1 MSTGTPT
8 TRFGMNVWN
17 GTDLVLR
24 SEVNANFATVDDKTR
39 AVICTSSTRPSSPH
53 ANQLIWETDTL
64 QWRIRN
70 DANNAWVLLSQLMLS
85 ATSGAR
91 PASPAAGQV
100 FWESDTGA
108 VVVNNS
114 GWQHPSIPIVSSTA
128 LIATPRTNQIIYD
141 STLGGLRRYTGS
153 VWEIYDPNTQWRF
166 KNSTESQTSST
177 ALQDDDVF
185 TWTGLATSAV
195 YTLEGLVFIDGA
207 QAGANPTSVGGLKSS
222 FTVPA
227 GSTFRWVN
235 FGVASEFSGDLATYN
250 AVSQTTGTRNVGTQV
265 TATAIMA
272 MQPKGSLSTAGTSGA
287 LTFQWS
293 QVASNATATR
303 VLGQSWMKLTRVG

>member
-153 VWEIYDPNTQWRF
+153 VWEIYDPNTKWIF
-166 KNSTESQTSST
+166 KNTTESQTSST
-177 ALQDDDVF
+177 ALQDDDAF
-185 TWTGLATSAV
+185 TFTGLATSALYV
-195 YTLEGLVFIDGA
+195 LEGLIFYDGDTA
-207 QAGANPTSVGGLKSS
+207 PAGGLKSS

-227 GSTFRWVN
+227 GSTFRWTN
-235 FGVASEFSGDLATYN
+235 FGGASETAAALTMYN
-250 AVSQTTGTRNVGTQV
+250 IVSQTTGTRNVPTQ
-265 TATAIMA
+265 TTAIGIET

-293 QVASNATATR
+293 QATSSATATR